1 MANRHKKKIPNIT
14 NHQENANQ
22 NHNAISPHACQNG
35 HHQKEP
41 EITSDDDD
49 IEKKEPLCT
58 IGKNVNWHN
67 QYGKQYGGS
76 SKN

>member
-22 NHNAISPHACQNG
+22 NHNAISPHTCQNG
-35 HHQKEP
+35 HHQKEQ
-41 EITSDDDD
+41 EITSDDED

-67 QYGKQYGGS
+67 HYGK
-76 SKN
+76 